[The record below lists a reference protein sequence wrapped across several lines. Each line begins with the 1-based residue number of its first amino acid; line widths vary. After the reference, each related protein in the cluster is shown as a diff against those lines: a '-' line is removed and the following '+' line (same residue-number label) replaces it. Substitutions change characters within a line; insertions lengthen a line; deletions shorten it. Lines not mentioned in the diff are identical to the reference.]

1 MRAEDK
7 RLLSGRGTY
16 VDDVALPDALHAALL
31 RSPFAHGRIASLD
44 TAAAQSMPGV
54 AAVVTASTLGF
65 DRRLP
70 VIRSHPG
77 LRHPVGPQ
85 VLARQVVRYV
95 GEPVAMAL
103 AESRYLAED
112 ALEAIDVDYEPLGI
126 VADAAA
132 AESGEAGV
140 VHAWIPDNLA
150 GSFIQRAGDP
160 DSVLASA
167 PRRVAFTCSISRGS
181 AQALET
187 RGIAAA
193 PHGDVLSVW
202 VNTQRPRGIRALLAD
217 YLGLPFE
224 SVHVHVP
231 DTGGSFGSKA
241 YLYPEDVLIPWA
253 ALRCGRPV
261 RWTEDRAEN
270 FVATYPEHEQ
280 RFDVEVGV
288 DHDGRILALRLR
300 LLHDLGAYS
309 PYGFA
314 VCQNTADHVV
324 GPYRIPNVEFDCRAV
339 YTNKTPSAP
348 YRGAG
353 RPQGVFV
360 IERVMDAIARQLGL
374 DPADVRRRNLVCR
387 EEMPYDTGL
396 DTPGGRLVYDSGDY
410 PRCLEVALR
419 ESDYEGWRAQQ
430 RQLRDEGR
438 LVGVGVANYIE
449 CSITQPHEA
458 ARASLLPDGTFRV
471 AVGVS
476 DQGQGHE
483 TVFAQ
488 IAADVLGVDPSA
500 VAVVGAAEEVVDT
513 VGTYASRSAIMA
525 GSAVAGAAA
534 ALRRRLEEVASGAL
548 AYGAVPR
555 SSLAEIAG
563 QQGAALD
570 AEHVFRSDAWHVAN
584 GTHVAVVEV
593 DPATGRVRFLRY
605 VIAHDAGRVLSREI
619 VEGQVLGGV
628 AQGVAGALLEELVY
642 DDNGQLLTGNFMDYL
657 LPTSAEVP
665 VVEIHHLETPSPH
678 NPLGAKGAGEGGILP
693 TYAVVLSALEDAI
706 GTTLDRVPMTPA
718 RITDAIRRAASSLAT
733 TLEPAGSP

>member
-31 RSPFAHGRIASLD
+31 RSPIAHAHIGSLD
-44 TAAAQSMPGV
+44 TAAALSMPGV
-54 AAVVTASTLGF
+54 AAVVTASTPDF
-65 DRRLP
+65 HRRLP
-70 VIRSHPG
+70 VIRSHAG
-77 LRHPVGPQ
+77 LRRPAGPQ
-85 VLARQVVRYV
+85 VLAWEVVRHA
-95 GEPVAMAL
+95 GEPVAMVL

-112 ALEAIDVDYEPLGI
+112 ALEAIEVDYEPLRV

-140 VHAWIPDNLA
+140 VHAWMPDNVA
-150 GSFIQRAGDP
+150 GSFIERAGDP
-160 DSVLASA
+160 DPILASA
-167 PRRVAFTCSISRGS
+167 PRRVAFTCSIDRGS

-187 RGIAAA
+187 RGVAAA

-202 VNTQRPRGIRALLAD
+202 ANTQRPRGIRALLAD
-217 YLGLPFE
+217 YLGLPLE

-253 ALRCGRPV
+253 ALRFGRPV

-288 DHDGRILALRLR
+288 DHDGRILALRIR

-309 PYGFA
+309 PYGLA
-314 VCQNTADHVV
+314 VCQNTADHVL

-353 RPQGVFV
+353 RPQGIFV
-360 IERVMDAIARQLGL
+360 IERVMDAIARELGL
-374 DPADVRRRNLVCR
+374 DPADVRRRNLVRR

-419 ESDYEGWRAQQ
+419 ESDYEGWRARQ
-430 RQLRDEGR
+430 RQLQDEGR
-438 LVGVGVANYIE
+438 LVGIGIANYIE

-476 DQGQGHE
+476 DQGQGHK

-488 IAADVLGVDPSA
+488 IAAEALGVDPSA
-500 VAVVGAAEEVVDT
+500 IAVVGAAEEIVDT
-513 VGTYASRSAIMA
+513 VGTYASRSAIMV

-534 ALRRRLEEVASGAL
+534 ALRRRLEE
-548 AYGAVPR
+548 
-555 SSLAEIAG
+555 IAG

-570 AEHVFRSDAWHVAN
+570 AEYVFCSEAWHVAN
-584 GTHVAVVEV
+584 GTHVAIVEV

-605 VIAHDAGRVLSREI
+605 VIAHDAGRVLNREI

-665 VVEIHHLETPSPH
+665 EVEIHHLETPSPH
-678 NPLGAKGAGEGGILP
+678 NPLGVKGAGEGGILP

-706 GTTLDRVPMTPA
+706 GTTLERVPMTPA
-718 RITDAIRRAASSLAT
+718 RITDAICRAASSPAAS
-733 TLEPAGSP
+733 LEPVGSP